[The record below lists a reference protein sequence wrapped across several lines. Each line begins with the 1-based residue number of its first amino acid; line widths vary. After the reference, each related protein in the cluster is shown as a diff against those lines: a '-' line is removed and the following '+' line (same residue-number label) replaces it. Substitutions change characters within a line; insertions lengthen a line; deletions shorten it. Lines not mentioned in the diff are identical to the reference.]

1 MQHVD
6 SRSASRSST
15 SLHETTAVPR
25 RLDSSSHDERST
37 LYSNRN
43 TADLDSD
50 TAAGLIDLVVASERQ
65 AINFIARQAADL
77 AHYQSKA
84 FDEEVTDRLYS
95 TLANTLNPHSIETLH
110 ARTEENNA
118 TLANTVVP
126 AFELLLRQNTLA
138 SARAHGPVDET
149 ELGFRSSP
157 QREEQRRAA
166 ASMTTGVKLPARA
179 AVAYIT
185 ERVASVDGDMQ
196 DRAKRLEHLRAEI
209 ADGRRQDAENELE
222 AKSRRRRKLHR
233 IALAQQE
240 HDELKQALM
249 AEMGERS
256 QHDRQLLDDVKGI
269 REQHATL
276 KSIGASCDVLR
287 LEMRAVAQEHE
298 KLAAA
303 AEDGANIVMRG
314 GVPSIADGAGE
325 PDDDADPTEGD
336 PRRTSSD
343 GENSRHARTVPS
355 SVRVDYLRD
364 QCRDLGYDL
373 SAAGDWRSRIAG
385 EGPTALNPAAELMR
399 GATYVDPAV
408 VLATTN
414 FDKVAHGIV
423 DVADEFL
430 DDGATV
436 RYLQRR
442 KADARRVRTLPSLS
456 EEEARRRHERP
467 NGDPPFLT
475 PPVPAALEA
484 DRYRA
489 LEEAALEDL
498 RLVYADTATAANRA
512 ASRRREPT
520 PEVSPRPP
528 RDAHWQVDHHEE
540 SKAETEPHAAAG
552 PAAGAPELRLRRQIA
567 RDRHWRASMTPAILR
582 HPGHPADA
590 SEDESSGSDGL
601 GPLTAQ
607 IRNAALHRAQGRKKG
622 VAAPR
627 RSRPSTPQAVA
638 GRSSSGA
645 TRHHHHH
652 HREAALVPAAFPD
665 GRQRD
670 SPRTKPPAALV
681 RSPSSSPSPVIPG
694 LEHLVDDVSS
704 LPSMPTSRQ
713 PASPHLSSPQ
723 SQQLPLPLQPAYVDR
738 GVGPERPH
746 ARKDSGT
753 AAMTEDTTPISDLVP
768 LVPPR
773 KATATLPSTRNT
785 HQPVE
790 PPSRQQRH
798 DARGPI
804 AQEESPYVASRQ
816 SIPTYLELMQMHDE
830 LDAGDVG
837 TALRT
842 LRLRQVDVGR
852 RLGDDLL
859 AARGLTVPKQSAGDA
874 DQPHRQ
880 PDLPGFHRSTIAG
893 TMAARRQQPV
903 LFSERRRASSDR
915 RSVSSAYTDAAFD
928 ALRRP
933 AGLRA
938 QLDVMR
944 LGAAEAVAE
953 LRNLSSH
960 HLGLRGF

>member
-6 SRSASRSST
+6 SRSASRAGSST

-25 RLDSSSHDERST
+25 RLDSSHDERST

-43 TADLDSD
+43 TADLDAD

-166 ASMTTGVKLPARA
+166 ASSAMTTGVKLPAKA

-185 ERVASVDGDMQ
+185 ERVTSVDGDMQ

-256 QHDRQLLDDVKGI
+256 HHDRQLLDDVKGI

-314 GVPSIADGAGE
+314 GVPSIADGVGE
-325 PDDDADPTEGD
+325 PDDDADPTED
-336 PRRTSSD
+336 DQRRTSNN
-343 GENSRHARTVPS
+343 GENSRPARTVPS

-364 QCRDLGYDL
+364 QCRSLGYDL

-414 FDKVAHGIV
+414 FDQVAHGIV

-520 PEVSPRPP
+520 PESRPP

-582 HPGHPADA
+582 HPGHLADA
-590 SEDESSGSDGL
+590 EDESSGSDGL
-601 GPLTAQ
+601 APLTAQ
-607 IRNAALHRAQGRKKG
+607 IRNAALHRANGRKKG

-627 RSRPSTPQAVA
+627 RSRPSTPQAAA
-638 GRSSSGA
+638 GRSPSGA
-645 TRHHHHH
+645 TRHHH
-652 HREAALVPAAFPD
+652 HREAALVLAAFPD
-665 GRQRD
+665 GRRRD
-670 SPRTKPPAALV
+670 SPRTEPPAALV

-694 LEHLVDDVSS
+694 LEHLVDDESS

-713 PASPHLSSPQ
+713 PASPHPSSPQ
-723 SQQLPLPLQPAYVDR
+723 SQHLPQPLQPAYVDR
-738 GVGPERPH
+738 GVGPERPQ

-768 LVPPR
+768 L
-773 KATATLPSTRNT
+773 
-785 HQPVE
+785 E
-790 PPSRQQRH
+790 PPPQ
-798 DARGPI
+798 
-804 AQEESPYVASRQ
+804 
-816 SIPTYLELMQMHDE
+816 
-830 LDAGDVG
+830 GD
-837 TALRT
+837 
-842 LRLRQVDVGR
+842 
-852 RLGDDLL
+852 
-859 AARGLTVPKQSAGDA
+859 SN
-874 DQPHRQ
+874 
-880 PDLPGFHRSTIAG
+880 
-893 TMAARRQQPV
+893 
-903 LFSERRRASSDR
+903 
-915 RSVSSAYTDAAFD
+915 AAFN
-928 ALRRP
+928 AEHTP
-933 AGLRA
+933 A
-938 QLDVMR
+938 
-944 LGAAEAVAE
+944 
-953 LRNLSSH
+953 
-960 HLGLRGF
+960 F